1 MKRKSSD
8 STNYKYD
15 MYDSRGSKRFKSKPA
30 TRKRTWKEF
39 GKQAAGT
46 AAASTLGFIQAN
58 TPGAIV
64 AGRKTWEYL
73 KPDLEV
79 KEDEDMMAP
88 LLEAAGIFPKK
99 TMGGAVTYGNRK
111 FSKPSKKFYSP
122 LTKYQAQG
130 VVFTKEVYGKVTSPD
145 CIYICHST
153 YDQEQLSRTIAL
165 CILRKLFKKAGYDPT
180 STKEAMP
187 MKDFMADSAE
197 VRFQITTEDIDTGT
211 LTNYAYD
218 TDATDSLDTIV
229 GATFVGQGFS
239 FFDYINLI
247 MAQNDTSTYTILNS
261 VRLFTKDNYGPVV
274 TVSDWRL
281 KTNLNMKNEIMKIYS
296 HSRLVVQNATKGAAS
311 GSADDT
317 AVDAQPLTGYFY
329 QFAGGAPASKQR
341 DNTGLSRLRSFGL
354 QLHRAQD
361 LSPPEDFKE
370 PPLPATF
377 NNCYKASAI
386 GLEPGTMKRADLTS
400 TWSGYFN
407 NILFGSLTQKRGA
420 SLQFNTPG
428 KSQLIALE
436 EALNSGSTNLI
447 TTSYQSEK
455 KMGVMLITG
464 PKPIMIAKHEE
475 LQYNLDSRLLIN
487 NIQIVLKS
495 GYQLAVC
502 PRFSYPPRVAPKLA

>member
-15 MYDSRGSKRFKSKPA
+15 MYDTRGSKRFKSKPA

-39 GKQAAGT
+39 GKQAVAG
-46 AAASTLGFIQAN
+46 AAGATLGFIHAN
-58 TPGAIV
+58 TGGAMVGGKKAWDYV
-64 AGRKTWEYL
+64 A
-73 KPDLEV
+73 PDLES
-79 KEDEDMMAP
+79 KDEDMMAP

-111 FSKPSKKFYSP
+111 FSKPRKNFYNP

-145 CIYICHST
+145 CVYICHST
-153 YDQEQLSRTIAL
+153 YDQEQLARTIAL
-165 CILRKLFKKAGYDPT
+165 AILRKLFKKGGYDCT
-180 STKEAMP
+180 STKEALP
-187 MKDFMADSAE
+187 LTDFMAFSE
-197 VRFQITTEDIDTGT
+197 GIRFQITTENIDTGA
-211 LTNYAYD
+211 LVNYSYE
-218 TDATDSLDTIV
+218 TVATDTLDSIV
-229 GATFVGQGFS
+229 GTNFLAQSFS
-239 FFDYINLI
+239 FFDFINLI
-247 MAQNDTSTYTILNS
+247 MSQNDNAVYTILNS
-261 VRLFTKDNYGPVV
+261 VRLFTQDKHGPVT

-281 KTNLNMKNEIMKIYS
+281 KANLNMKNEIMKIYS

-317 AVDAQPLTGYFY
+317 AVDAQPLTGFFY

-377 NNCYKASAI
+377 NNCYKASNI

-407 NILFGSLTQKRGA
+407 NILFRSLTQKRGA

-428 KSQLIALE
+428 KCQLIALE

-455 KMGVMLITG
+455 KMGVMFITG

-475 LQYNLDSRLLIN
+475 VQYNLD
-487 NIQIVLKS
+487 
-495 GYQLAVC
+495 
-502 PRFSYPPRVAPKLA
+502 FD